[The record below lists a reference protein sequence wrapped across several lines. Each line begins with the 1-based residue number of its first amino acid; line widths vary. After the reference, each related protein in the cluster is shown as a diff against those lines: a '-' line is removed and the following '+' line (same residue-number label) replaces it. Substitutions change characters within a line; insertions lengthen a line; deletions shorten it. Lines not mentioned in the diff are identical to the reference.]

1 MRLGRVERLL
11 WAGFAAS
18 ALLVGFREWP
28 PGHSTSAFDQLLNTS
43 AYCFAL
49 WLSLRVLD
57 DHAVGS
63 TMRLAWTMMA
73 WCSGFSIIRHAFEF
87 TSIAAG
93 WQATMLH
100 TLVSLRQFPIVL
112 SLVCLTAGL
121 IAMWASFAALGM
133 GIRFEWA
140 DLVWAALIIAFVP
153 FIISARENMQD
164 ARSAWPLIRH
174 LQSASPVLLAVPAL
188 LAVVLHRIRQEMGGG
203 QMALAFRLLIAFLL
217 LRLVALSASVTAI
230 RTDFPVLSAIGQA
243 GGAAAIWLFPMA
255 ALKRWQMTVA
265 ASELA
270 RRYES
275 NPGAELEQLA
285 ARSMEPRP

>member
-1 MRLGRVERLL
+1 MHLGRVETLL
-11 WAGFAAS
+11 WIGFGAS

-28 PGHSTSAFDQLLNTS
+28 PGHSISALDQLLNTS

-49 WLSLRVLD
+49 WLWMRVLS

-73 WCSGFSIIRHAFEF
+73 WCSVFSILRHAFEF
-87 TSIAAG
+87 TSVLAG
-93 WQATMLH
+93 WHATMLY

-121 IAMWASFAALGM
+121 VAMWASFAALGM

-140 DLVWAALIIAFVP
+140 DLFAAALIVLFVP
-153 FIISARENMQD
+153 FIISSRENMQD

-174 LQSASPVLLAVPAL
+174 LQSASPVLLAVPAV

-203 QMALAFRLLIAFLL
+203 QMAVAFRLLIAFLL
-217 LRLVALSASVTAI
+217 LRLVALSASVTGI
-230 RTDFPVLSAIGQA
+230 RTDFPILSAIGQA

-285 ARSMEPRP
+285 ARSTESLS